1 MTPPL
6 DASSPPADR
15 SVPSRTVIPVA
26 LLDLRADHVDELRY
40 PATAVLIFAG
50 VPGAG
55 KSTAL
60 HRLFGADPNAELPVR
75 TAAGALVLDSNH
87 ARNRLRHRL
96 GRVPY
101 PLWRP
106 LVHLAHYRAI
116 RAALLVADG
125 PVAIHDCA
133 TFAWSRRLIAR
144 WARSGER
151 EVHMVLIDV
160 PATQARRGQVTRG
173 RRVNIVA
180 FGAHC
185 RRWERL
191 MRDLDARPLPASS
204 VVVVDR
210 PTLTEISRITFAP
223 PA

>member
-1 MTPPL
+1 M
-6 DASSPPADR
+6 
-15 SVPSRTVIPVA
+15 PSRTVIPVS

-173 RRVNIVA
+173 RRVNTVA

-185 RRWERL
+185 RRWESL
-191 MRDLDARPLPASS
+191 MRDLGARGTEPRTPLPAAS
-204 VVVVDR
+204 VVIVDR
-210 PTLTEISRITFAP
+210 PTLTAISGIAFT
-223 PA
+223 PAA